1 MSATPVVTIH
11 GLSRSFGE
19 GERRRLVLDE
29 VELEVAAG
37 EFLVFLGRSGSGKS
51 TLLNMLSG
59 IDRPDAGSV
68 RVGGREL
75 GAMSE
80 RELTRFRRDHIG
92 IVFQFF
98 NLIPIL
104 TVLENVILPAELAG
118 ESGPALRARGRE
130 LLASMGLEALAD
142 NYPDL
147 LSAGEQQRVAIAR
160 ALIREPALVLAD
172 EPTGN
177 LDSDSAARVMT
188 LLLSLTRDAGK
199 TLVMA
204 THDMDSLSLADRVGR
219 IEDGMLTVTAG
230 AYRRQAA
237 IEKNGYAEGGAA
249 S

>member
-1 MSATPVVTIH
+1 MNAAPVVELRR
-11 GLSRSFGE
+11 LSRAFGA
-19 GERRRLVLDE
+19 GERRRVVLDE
-29 VELEVAAG
+29 VDLRVDEG

-59 IDRPDAGSV
+59 IDRPDSGTV
-68 RVGGREL
+68 RIAGREFA
-75 GAMSE
+75 AMGE

-104 TVLENVILPAELAG
+104 TVLENVVLPAELAG
-118 ESGPALRARGRE
+118 ESGPALRARGLD
-130 LLASMGLEALAD
+130 LLAQTGLEPLAQQF
-142 NYPDL
+142 PDL

-188 LLLSLTRDAGK
+188 LLLTLTRDAGK

-204 THDMDSLSLADRVGR
+204 THDMATLKLADRVAR
-219 IEDGMLTVTAG
+219 IEDGALTLTAG
-230 AYRRQAA
+230 GKQRQPFVAA
-237 IEKNGYAEGGAA
+237 AGTDAGGR
-249 S
+249 SS

>member
-1 MSATPVVTIH
+1 MNAAPVVELR
-11 GLSRSFGE
+11 GLSRAFGA
-19 GERRRLVLDE
+19 GERRRVVLNEIDLRVDE
-29 VELEVAAG
+29 G

-59 IDRPDAGSV
+59 IDRPDSGSV
-68 RVGGREL
+68 RIAGREL
-75 GAMSE
+75 GALGE

-104 TVLENVILPAELAG
+104 TVLENVVLPAELAG
-118 ESGPALRARGRE
+118 EGGPASRARARD
-130 LLASMGLEALAD
+130 LLAQTGLEPLAD
-142 NYPDL
+142 QFPDL

-160 ALIREPALVLAD
+160 ALIREPALILAD

-177 LDSDSAARVMT
+177 LDSDSAARVMA
-188 LLLSLTRDAGK
+188 LLLTLTRDAGK

-204 THDMDSLSLADRVGR
+204 THDAGTLNLAGRVGR
-219 IEDGMLTVTAG
+219 IEDGALTVSAG
-230 AYRRQAA
+230 ARQRRPEGVAA
-237 IEKNGYAEGGAA
+237 GTGAGEG